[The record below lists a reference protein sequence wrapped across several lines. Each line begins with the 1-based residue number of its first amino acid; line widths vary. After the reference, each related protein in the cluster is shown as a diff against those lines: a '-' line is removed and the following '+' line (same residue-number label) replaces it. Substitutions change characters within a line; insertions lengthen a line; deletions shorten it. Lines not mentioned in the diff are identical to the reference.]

1 MKYVIGFV
9 FFCSF
14 HGEKLFP
21 KSNGVWGKRQLP
33 FAGEVVI
40 LKINTK
46 WNFGGG

>member
-1 MKYVIGFV
+1 M
-9 FFCSF
+9 FF
-14 HGEKLFP
+14 
-21 KSNGVWGKRQLP
+21 KSSWGMVDRQLP